1 MDETEEIIDHETPA
15 DEDQGADTEAQTEE
29 QKPEAEDE
37 IDFVGF
43 ADEAP
48 QADKPDTDPYK
59 GQEAPAWVKQTREEN
74 RELRRQLRE
83 LQASKQAE
91 TPKQTD
97 PGPRPTLAESEYDE
111 DEFAKKLESWHD
123 KKAKIAAE
131 IAASEAQQQ
140 KQQAAWNAKL
150 QSYQAA
156 KTLLRRE
163 DYDEAEAAVRDV
175 LTETQVGVLIAGTK
189 DSASLVYA
197 LGKSPA
203 KLAALKGLDPVETA
217 FALARLE
224 SQVQTTN
231 RKPKIAG
238 ETLAQG
244 GATRMAPGNAKLA
257 QLESEAERTG
267 NRSKLM
273 AYREELRRAE
283 RNK

>member
-15 DEDQGADTEAQTEE
+15 DEDQGADAEAQSIEE
-29 QKPEAEDE
+29 QKPPAEDE

-48 QADKPDTDPYK
+48 QADKPATDPYK
-59 GQEAPAWVKQTREEN
+59 GQPAPEWVRQTREEN

-83 LQASKQAE
+83 LQAAKQAE

-175 LTETQVGVLIAGTK
+175 LSETQVGVLIAGTK

-224 SQVQTTN
+224 SQVQTN
-231 RKPKIAG
+231 RKPKISG
-238 ETLAQG
+238 ETTPQG
-244 GATRMAPGNAKLA
+244 GTTRMAGGANARL
-257 QLESEAERTG
+257 
-267 NRSKLM
+267 
-273 AYREELRRAE
+273 EELERKAE
-283 RNK
+283 KTGDRSEIIAYKRQLKSPGK